1 MASRRSGDVMTWW
14 VMHVVGGLDFESWYR
29 REHPRLLASI
39 VLVSGQPDL
48 AREAV
53 DEALV
58 RALERWDRVSAM
70 ASPGGWTYRV
80 ALNCLR
86 RRTRRAAMERRLLR
100 RGVRERSLAP
110 PAGDAWEV
118 VRALPQRHRAC
129 VVLRDVTDLSQSG
142 FEEISGQIGT

>member
-86 RRTRRAAMERRLLR
+86 RRTRPAAMDRRLIPPVV
-100 RGVRERSLAP
+100 RGP
-110 PAGDAWEV
+110 PAAPNPKSRG
-118 VRALPQRHRAC
+118 
-129 VVLRDVTDLSQSG
+129 
-142 FEEISGQIGT
+142 

>member
-48 AREAV
+48 ARAAV

-58 RALERWDRVSAM
+58 RALERWERVSAM
-70 ASPGGWTYRV
+70 ASPGGWPYRV
-80 ALNCLR
+80 AFNCLR
-86 RRTRRAAMERRLLR
+86 SPTRRRSMELQIHPRGLPSRRQ
-100 RGVRERSLAP
+100 P
-110 PAGDAWEV
+110 P
-118 VRALPQRHRAC
+118 
-129 VVLRDVTDLSQSG
+129 
-142 FEEISGQIGT
+142 

>member
-70 ASPGGWTYRV
+70 ASPGGRSADRRVGNTCVRSCRV
-80 ALNCLR
+80 AGSPYHSKNKN
-86 RRTRRAAMERRLLR
+86 
-100 RGVRERSLAP
+100 
-110 PAGDAWEV
+110 
-118 VRALPQRHRAC
+118 
-129 VVLRDVTDLSQSG
+129 
-142 FEEISGQIGT
+142 

>member
-58 RALERWDRVSAM
+58 RALERWARVSAM
-70 ASPGGWTYRV
+70 ASPGGWTYLF

-86 RRTRRAAMERRLLR
+86 RRTRPAAMERPLLR
-100 RGVRERSLAP
+100 SGVRRRSLAP
-110 PAGDAWEV
+110 PAGSETGD
-118 VRALPQRHRAC
+118 P
-129 VVLRDVTDLSQSG
+129 SG
-142 FEEISGQIGT
+142 